1 MIDGGGNVSSDFC
14 VITNVSFDDSEEVA
28 EMTAMRR
35 LLLVLL
41 LGAAVAGACAIPVV
55 ASQGDGPP
63 DQVVICHKPGT
74 PAEKTMTLPRP
85 AAENHIRSHGDT
97 AGPCEGYIP

>member
-1 MIDGGGNVSSDFC
+1 
-14 VITNVSFDDSEEVA
+14 
-28 EMTAMRR
+28 MTAMRK

-41 LGAAVAGACAIPVV
+41 LGAAVVGASVIPVV
-55 ASQGDGPP
+55 ASGGDGPP
-63 DQVVICHKPGT
+63 DQMVICHNPGT

-97 AGPCEGYIP
+97 PGPWEGYTP